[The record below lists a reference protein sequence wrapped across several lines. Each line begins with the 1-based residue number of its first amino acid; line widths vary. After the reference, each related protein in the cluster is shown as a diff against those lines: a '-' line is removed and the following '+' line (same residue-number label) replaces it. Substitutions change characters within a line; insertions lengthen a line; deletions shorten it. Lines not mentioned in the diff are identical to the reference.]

1 MEESNSIVKKTV
13 LNLKR
18 KEDLSDEPALASV
31 GSFDIGMKNLA
42 VCVIDRI
49 EKSPGYRI
57 RQWKLISL
65 VSQAGRKVLKCTHL
79 IKKRGKAHAGEK
91 GKKCGARACW
101 WNSESGVGYC
111 GTHHRGH
118 ASENLSRYTTTK
130 NIGDMELNRVLIGV
144 LNEMPELWRDCQTV
158 VMESQKTSRMKKIIY
173 MIMSYLTHQ
182 TMIDNDRSVLQK
194 IQVISAS
201 HKLAI
206 PVNKLEIELP
216 TKTKNGKDKKTYE
229 GRKMLANEHCVLLLK
244 NDHKN
249 LTFFQK
255 QKKKD
260 DLADSF
266 LQGLCFLLKND

>member
-1 MEESNSIVKKTV
+1 MEESNSITPVKPV

-18 KEDLSDEPALASV
+18 KEDLSPALASI
-31 GSFDIGMKNLA
+31 GSFDIGVKNLA

-49 EKSPGYRI
+49 EKSPGFRI

-65 VSQAGRKVLKCTHL
+65 VSQSGKKVLKCNHL
-79 IKKRGKAHAGEK
+79 IKKRGKAHAKDK
-91 GKKCGARACW
+91 GKKCGTRASW
-101 WNSESGVGYC
+101 WDGTGIGYC
-111 GTHHRGH
+111 GTHYRGH
-118 ASENLSRYTTTK
+118 SDEELERYTTTK
-130 NIGDMELNRVLIGV
+130 NISDMELNRTLIEV
-144 LNEMPELWRDCQTV
+144 LNKMPELWRDCQTV
-158 VMESQKTSRMKKIIY
+158 VMEAQKTSRMKKIIY

-182 TMIDNDRSVLQK
+182 TMINQSALKK

-206 PVNKLEIELP
+206 PIDKLEIELP
-216 TKTKNGKDKKTYE
+216 NETKNGKDKKTYE
-229 GRKMLANEHCVLLLK
+229 GRKALANEHCILLLK
-244 NDHKN
+244 NDYKN
-249 LTFFQK
+249 LNYFQK